1 MASLSFWI
9 AAAGDVSNSGS
20 ATVSSSRLSDSTIAL
35 CAADVEVALSI
46 FSRSALLAARVT
58 EATLM
63 PPLAVVMT
71 LAFLRV
77 A

>member
-9 AAAGDVSNSGS
+9 AAAGEVSSSGS
-20 ATVSSSRLSDSTIAL
+20 ATVSSSRLRASTIAF

-46 FSRSALLAARVT
+46 FSSSALLAARVT
-58 EATLM
+58 EATRM
-63 PPLAVVMT
+63 PPLSVVTT